1 VPSGRAFVEAVLGD
15 GEGPSNR
22 RRSRRYRQPA
32 PRTCDDSVL
41 SGYTGLTTTG
51 AIMQVKRRGQR
62 AILTESTY
70 VRKGAEANSHGFT
83 RQRQVCSVDVNA
95 TTIPAE
101 TDVLLTKEQRELL
114 MSRVV
119 VPAQRRAAQKR
130 ADDEARVSD
139 PGWRLTEALTLVND
153 AGRLSLANAVQPKR
167 VTELTEA
174 LRGVVV
180 IGGSRTLS
188 REPSE
193 DPIDAALKA
202 IRAAAKAVEGGHY
215 GRAPS
220 TGVRETKT
228 YQRWQDVQRALT
240 GEDGE
245 SLMRALQRMG
255 FVKTKG

>member
-1 VPSGRAFVEAVLGD
+1 MPSGRAFLEAVLGD
-15 GEGPSNR
+15 GEGPCNR
-22 RRSRRYRQPA
+22 RRSRGYRQRA
-32 PRTCDDSVL
+32 SSRCDDSVL

-51 AIMQVKRRGQR
+51 AIMQIKRRGQR

-70 VRKGAEANSHGFT
+70 VRKGAEGNSHGFT

-95 TTIPAE
+95 TAIPPEVDA
-101 TDVLLTKEQRELL
+101 LLTKVQRELL
-114 MSRVV
+114 MGRVI

-130 ADDEARVSD
+130 ADDEARVID
-139 PGWRLTEALTLVND
+139 PGWRLAEALILVND
-153 AGRLSLANAVQPKR
+153 AGRLSLANAVPSKR
-167 VTELTEA
+167 VVDLTEA

-188 REPSE
+188 REPTE
-193 DPIDAALKA
+193 DPIDAALRA

-220 TGVRETKT
+220 TGVRETKP

-240 GEDGE
+240 GDDGD

>member
-1 VPSGRAFVEAVLGD
+1 
-15 GEGPSNR
+15 
-22 RRSRRYRQPA
+22 
-32 PRTCDDSVL
+32 
-41 SGYTGLTTTG
+41 
-51 AIMQVKRRGQR
+51 MQIKRRGQR

-70 VRKGAEANSHGFT
+70 VRKGAEGNSHGFT

-101 TDVLLTKEQRELL
+101 IHVLLTKEQRELL

-130 ADDEARVSD
+130 TEDEARVSD
-139 PGWRLTEALTLVND
+139 PGWRLAEALTLVTE

-167 VTELTEA
+167 VTELAEA
-174 LRGVVV
+174 LRGIVVL
-180 IGGSRTLS
+180 GGSRTLA

-193 DPIDAALKA
+193 DPIDTALKA

-215 GRAPS
+215 GKAPS
-220 TGVRETKT
+220 TGVRETKP
-228 YQRWQDVQRALT
+228 YQRWQEVQRALT
-240 GEDGE
+240 GDVGD

>member
-1 VPSGRAFVEAVLGD
+1 MPSGRAFLEAVLGD

-22 RRSRRYRQPA
+22 RRSRGYRQTA
-32 PRTCDDSVL
+32 PSGRDDSVL
-41 SGYTGLTTTG
+41 SGYTGVTPTG
-51 AIMQVKRRGQR
+51 DIMQIKRRGQR
-62 AILTESTY
+62 AILTDSTY

-95 TTIPAE
+95 STIPAE
-101 TDVLLTKEQRELL
+101 IDVLLTKEQRELL

-130 ADDEARVSD
+130 AADEARVSD
-139 PGWRLTEALTLVND
+139 PGWRLADALTLVND

-180 IGGSRTLS
+180 IGGSRSLA

-215 GRAPS
+215 GKAPS

-228 YQRWQDVQRALT
+228 YQLWQDVQRALT
-240 GEDGE
+240 GDDGD

>member
-1 VPSGRAFVEAVLGD
+1 MPSGRAFLESVLGD
-15 GEGPSNR
+15 GEGAFSH
-22 RRSRRYRQPA
+22 RRSRGHRPPA
-32 PRTCDDSVL
+32 PSRRDDSVL
-41 SGYTGLTTTG
+41 SGCTGFTPTG
-51 AIMQVKRRGQR
+51 DIMQIKRRGQR
-62 AILTESTY
+62 AILIESTY

-83 RQRQVCSVDVNA
+83 RQRQVCSLDVNA

-101 TDVLLTKEQRELL
+101 VDARLTMEQRELL

-119 VPAQRRAAQKR
+119 IPSQRRAAQKR

-139 PGWRLTEALTLVND
+139 PGWRLTEALTIVND

-174 LRGVVV
+174 VSGVVV
-180 IGGSRTLS
+180 IGGSRTLA

-202 IRAAAKAVEGGHY
+202 IRAAGKAVEGGHY
-215 GRAPS
+215 GRSPS
-220 TGVRETKT
+220 TGVRETKP
-228 YQRWQDVQRALT
+228 YQRWQEVQRALT
-240 GEDGE
+240 GDEGN

>member
-1 VPSGRAFVEAVLGD
+1 MPSGRAFLEAVLDD

-22 RRSRRYRQPA
+22 RRSHGYRQAA
-32 PRTCDDSVL
+32 PSGRDDSVL
-41 SGYTGLTTTG
+41 SGYTGVTPTG
-51 AIMQVKRRGQR
+51 DIMQIKRRGQR
-62 AILTESTY
+62 AILTDSTY

-95 TTIPAE
+95 STIPAE
-101 TDVLLTKEQRELL
+101 IDVLLTKEQRELL

-130 ADDEARVSD
+130 AADEARVSD
-139 PGWRLTEALTLVND
+139 PGWRLADALTLVND

-180 IGGSRTLS
+180 IGGSRSLA

-215 GRAPS
+215 GKAPS

-228 YQRWQDVQRALT
+228 YQLCQDVQRALT
-240 GEDGE
+240 GDDGD

>member
-1 VPSGRAFVEAVLGD
+1 MPSGRAFLEAVLVD

-22 RRSRRYRQPA
+22 PRSRGYRQPA
-32 PRTCDDSVL
+32 PSGRYDAVL

-51 AIMQVKRRGQR
+51 DIMQIKRRGQR

-70 VRKGAEANSHGFT
+70 VRKGAEGNSHGFT
-83 RQRQVCSVDVNA
+83 RQRQVCSVNVDA
-95 TTIPAE
+95 TTIPPEVDA
-101 TDVLLTKEQRELL
+101 LLTREQRDLL

-130 ADDEARVSD
+130 ADDEARVTD
-139 PGWRLTEALTLVND
+139 PGWRLTEALTLVNE
-153 AGRLSLANAVQPKR
+153 AQRLSLANAVQPKR
-167 VTELTEA
+167 VTELSEA

-180 IGGSRTLS
+180 IGGSRTLA
-188 REPSE
+188 REPTE

-220 TGVRETKT
+220 TGVRETKP
-228 YQRWQDVQRALT
+228 YQRWQEVQRALT
-240 GEDGE
+240 GDVGD